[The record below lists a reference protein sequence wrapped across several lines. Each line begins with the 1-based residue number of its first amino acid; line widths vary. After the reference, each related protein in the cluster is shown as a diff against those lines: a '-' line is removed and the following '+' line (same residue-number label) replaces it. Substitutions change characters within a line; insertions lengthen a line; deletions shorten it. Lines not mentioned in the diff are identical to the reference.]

1 MGGVFQS
8 ARIVLGSPS
17 ETLEL
22 LDQLPLDVLTAPL
35 CVVLLHSVSE
45 HGDALPKE
53 LEGSDAGTVRLC
65 IGCLLVQS
73 LQHKPLQAKK
83 GHS

>member
-1 MGGVFQS
+1 MSGTTCVCSFADRVAYIWGWGMGGVIQS

-22 LDQLPLDVLTAPL
+22 LNQFLLDVLTAPL

-45 HGDALPKE
+45 HGDALTKE
-53 LEGSDAGTVRLC
+53 LEGPDTG
-65 IGCLLVQS
+65 
-73 LQHKPLQAKK
+73 
-83 GHS
+83 